1 MSKELP
7 KTNEKPDDEDKRAY
21 IQYRGAETS
30 VVSDDYGIVF
40 TTDAEGRHKPLPV
53 VEDGEDDAPPNGVL
67 EKVAEDLVERN
78 RNVCFGVACEYEED
92 GEVCG
97 EVLPRPEALNGHKS
111 KHNGGDAGTNEVI
124 E

>member
-7 KTNEKPDDEDKRAY
+7 KDNRLPDDGKRAY

-40 TTDAEGRHKPLPV
+40 TTNEDGRHKPLPV
-53 VEDGEDDAPPNGVL
+53 VEEGEEDAPANGVL
-67 EKVAEDLVERN
+67 RQVAEDLVERN
-78 RNVCFGVACEYEED
+78 RNVCFGVACEVEEA

-97 EVLPRPEALNGHKS
+97 EVLARPEALNGHKS
-111 KHNGGDAGTNEVI
+111 KHDNNEDI